1 VSDAVPLPPDPVQ
14 PPPDP
19 PPPPAPAPAPPIEP
33 PAPARRRKAPYWAKW
48 PNEKLLDLRMSDLDL
63 HIEGSVLEKRLAQ
76 LNEELAERGISFRP
90 HFWLSDEWF
99 TPDGVPGIAIPFYL
113 AHPRLARLEG
123 EQMLEVEGGTP
134 SWCMRI
140 LRHEAGHAIDNA
152 YLLRRRR
159 RRQALFG
166 SSTLPYPEFYTPKPY
181 SRSFV
186 LHIDNWYAQSHPDE
200 DFAET
205 FAVWLNPRSD
215 WRRRY
220 HDWPTALKK
229 LEYMD
234 ELMREISTQPP
245 LVDKRSTVDPL
256 RRVRRT
262 LRQHYKRKADH
273 YGFDYPDFYD
283 RDLRRL
289 FPAAPEGT
297 RTVPASRFINRIR
310 REVRR
315 TVAAW
320 TGVYQYTIDQ
330 VLEEMAERCDE
341 LQLRFAAGTEERTR
355 SDFIV
360 VLTVQ
365 TMNYLHS
372 GRHRVAL

>member
-1 VSDAVPLPPDPVQ
+1 MC
-14 PPPDP
+14 
-19 PPPPAPAPAPPIEP
+19 
-33 PAPARRRKAPYWAKW
+33 
-48 PNEKLLDLRMSDLDL
+48 DLGVR
-63 HIEGSVLEKRLAQ
+63 IEGSVLEARIAELRQ
-76 LNEELAERGISFRP
+76 ELADRGIAFSP

-113 AHPRLARLEG
+113 AHPRLARLERQ
-123 EQMLEVEGGTP
+123 QMLEVEGGTP
-134 SWCMRI
+134 AWCMRI

-152 YLLRRRR
+152 YMLRRRR
-159 RRQALFG
+159 RRRALFG
-166 SSTLPYPEFYTPKPY
+166 SSALPYPEFYTPKPY

-205 FAVWLNPRSD
+205 FAVWLNPKSD

-220 HDWPTALKK
+220 HDWPALKK

-234 ELMREISTQPP
+234 ELMREIAARPP
-245 LVDKRSTVDPL
+245 VVDRRTTVDPL
-256 RRVRRT
+256 HRIRRT
-262 LRQHYKRKADH
+262 LRVHYRKKAEH
-273 YGFDYPDFYD
+273 YGVDYPDFYD

-289 FPAAPEGT
+289 FPEPPEGT
-297 RTVPASRFINRIR
+297 RTLPASRFINRVR
-310 REVRR
+310 QDVRR

-330 VLEEMAERCDE
+330 VIEEMAARSDE
-341 LQLRFAAGTEERTR
+341 LSLRFAAGAEDRTK
-355 SDFIV
+355 SDLIV